1 MKDDELESY
10 REAGSLASRVLQ
22 RGRGE
27 VRTGASIR
35 EVVEAIESMVRDG
48 GADLAFP
55 LNLSVN
61 ENAAHDTAMENDTRL
76 FQAGDVVK
84 LDLGVHIDGYIA
96 DTATTVDLGDHALLV
111 EASESAL
118 AAAILQV
125 KAGSPISGIGRAIQE
140 EIEKRGYRPV
150 ANLTGHGLGRYQ
162 IHTDPHIP
170 NIASGSGSPIP
181 DGLVFAIEPFAT
193 TGSGMVSEG
202 RRIEIYQQISQKPVR
217 LPAARRL
224 MDQVRERKGLP

>member
-1 MKDDELESY
+1 
-10 REAGSLASRVLQ
+10 
-22 RGRGE
+22 
-27 VRTGASIR
+27 
-35 EVVEAIESMVRDG
+35 
-48 GADLAFP
+48 
-55 LNLSVN
+55 
-61 ENAAHDTAMENDTRL
+61 
-76 FQAGDVVK
+76 
-84 LDLGVHIDGYIA
+84 DLGVHFDGYIA

-118 AAAILQV
+118 SAAIQQV
-125 KAGSPISGIGRAIQE
+125 KAGSPIIGIGRAIQE
-140 EIEKRGYRPV
+140 EIEKRGYRPI

-170 NIASGSGSPIP
+170 NIASGSGSPVP

-202 RRIEIYQQISQKPVR
+202 RRTEIYQQVAVKPVR

-224 MDQVRERKGLP
+224 LDQVRDRKGLPFARRWMESDKLDLALSTLVRGGVLHGYPVLHDVAGSLVSQHEHTMVVLDGECIVTTA